1 MDVGGRWWQQRVQAG
16 LRAEYSGPTEE
27 GYDFF
32 QTRRTGGTGV
42 LLDFYASFKPQP
54 NTTLWLNIENLQ
66 NKAYDNNASIDSIF
80 SPILDRGNGRGRTV
94 SMGVNVAF

>member
-1 MDVGGRWWQQRVQAG
+1 MAARAGRPARRI
-16 LRAEYSGPTEE
+16 LGPTEE

>member
-1 MDVGGRWWQQRVQAG
+1 MC
-16 LRAEYSGPTEE
+16 
-27 GYDFF
+27 
-32 QTRRTGGTGV
+32 TGV
-42 LLDFYASFKPQP
+42 LLDFYASFKPQA